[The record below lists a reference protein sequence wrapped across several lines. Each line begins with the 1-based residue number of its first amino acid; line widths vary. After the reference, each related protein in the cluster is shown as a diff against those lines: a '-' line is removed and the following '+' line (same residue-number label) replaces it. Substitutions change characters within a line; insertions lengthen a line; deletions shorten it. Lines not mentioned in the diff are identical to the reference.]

1 VDSRTAG
8 HVLGQ
13 IAAYLELKGENAF
26 KVRAYQGAARGVL
39 ALSADDIAP
48 LYHSGELGKVRGL
61 GPATL
66 AVIGDLVE
74 TGESSYLEQLRTSMP
89 EGLLDMLRVP
99 GLTPQ
104 RIRAVHESLEIDSVE
119 ALEAAARDGRLAA
132 LPKWGPKT
140 AEKILAGIATMRA
153 QGSLRLYPQALLEAT
168 SLLTAVRD
176 HPDVERAELAGVLRR
191 RAEVVGATEIVAAC
205 RRDPVAVAQ
214 SFTRVPGVRS
224 ATGAGA
230 SVSIDYVDGAHLE
243 LHCVTPELFTVAWW
257 RVTGNEAHVAAVQ
270 TRLAGTQTSLAARP
284 FATEAELYDAVG
296 LDFIEPELREGMGE
310 VDAAASHT
318 LPTLIR
324 DSDIRGVLHTHTVYS
339 DGRHTIADMAR
350 GARERGWSYI
360 GITDHSEAAFYASGL
375 SRDRVRRQHAEID
388 ELNASFDDFRI
399 LKGIEAD
406 ILADGQLDYGDALL
420 DAFDFVV
427 ASVHGR
433 FAMDRTRMTDRLL
446 RALDDPHLTI
456 LGHPTGRLLLSRDPY
471 PFDLDAVL
479 EKARA
484 VGAAVELNC
493 DPKRLD
499 LDWRH
504 LRRARDLGVTVAI
517 GPDAHSVTSLD
528 NMRYGVTFAR
538 KAWVSPADVLNAR
551 DAASVLAFARARRSH

>member
-1 VDSRTAG
+1 
-8 HVLGQ
+8 VLGQ

-26 KVRAYQGAARGVL
+26 KVSAYQGAARGVL

-257 RVTGNEAHVAAVQ
+257 RVTGNETHVAAVQ
-270 TRLAGTQTSLAARP
+270 TRLAASQTSLAARP
-284 FATEAELYDAVG
+284 FATEAELYSAAA

-310 VDAAASHT
+310 VDAAASHM
-318 LPTLIR
+318 LPTLIQ

-388 ELNASFDDFRI
+388 ELNATFEDFRI

-406 ILADGQLDYGDALL
+406 ILADGRLDYGDALL